1 MNKCNVS
8 LNGYNLLTFS
18 KANKFDIDPEIG
30 NGNLYTYPVS
40 RVYSISVNVGF

>member
-30 NGNLYTYPVS
+30 DGNSTPIRFQEYTPSVS
-40 RVYSISVNVGF
+40 T